1 MPPRL
6 NDILQLSISERIL
19 LVETIW
25 DSIANDATAS
35 IPLTKEQKN
44 LLDKELI
51 AYAKSPSEGSSWEK
65 VKSRIYKK
73 KKK

>member
-1 MPPRL
+1 MSPRL

-25 DSIANDATAS
+25 DSIANDTSAS

-44 LLDKELI
+44 LLDKELN
-51 AYAKSPSEGSSWEK
+51 AYAKNPTEGASWDK
-65 VKSRIYKK
+65 VKSRITKK
-73 KKK
+73 KK